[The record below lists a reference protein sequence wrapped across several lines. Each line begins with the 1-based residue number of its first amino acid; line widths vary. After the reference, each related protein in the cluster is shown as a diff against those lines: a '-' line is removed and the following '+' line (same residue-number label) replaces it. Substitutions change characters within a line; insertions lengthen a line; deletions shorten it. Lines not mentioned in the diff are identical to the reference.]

1 MKGKNSKIVTEG
13 EKRIDL
19 GKLVVSWSLEDILNE
34 NLFIDKVGEISSTF
48 SCFESY
54 LKSFEVP
61 LMEEVR
67 ADMSAGL
74 NSLSSLPFITI
85 TSIKQLTNS
94 NVYKYKIEMPVSRD
108 KGYMPSYGDVIVI
121 SDIRAK
127 RISDLTNNRRSFNIA
142 LVIEVEDS
150 RTPWQW
156 CYLYASKQVE
166 IVGYNRGTLNTKP
179 FYGLYLVNM
188 TTYSRVW
195 SCLDYRSR
203 QTDQKL
209 IKKIVC
215 GSLVCIYVAR
225 TNAPSSEV
233 GEIARVDIKSYT
245 ASSNLNESQ
254 TTAVLSCISEM
265 HHQNG
270 NPVSLIWGP
279 PGTGK
284 TKTTTSLLCL
294 MLESRHRTLTCAP
307 TNTAVKQVA
316 SRLLKLV
323 KQNSSDRNLAL
334 GDILIFGNK
343 NRLCLDHDMEEIFL
357 DYRVRELL
365 QGVSPRSGWKHHL
378 YSMGEFLQ
386 SCHSLYATSLKS
398 AKDRPR
404 KMSFIDF
411 IRTRFDILYKEF
423 ATCFRKLLLHI
434 PRSCLSEADSSTIN
448 RLLSLLNE
456 FKNII
461 QRKEVDGRIRDIFL
475 PGQIDFGS
483 SNSEN
488 GTNYKREAFRC
499 KSESLALINSLK
511 HSLKL
516 PIGFNMQ
523 ALKNFCLNNSCLI
536 FCTAS
541 SSFKMYQ
548 VKNGKPLELLV
559 IDEAAQL
566 KECESLIPLQLKG
579 LKHAVLIGDECQL
592 PALVK
597 SKVSADALFGRSL
610 FERLSSLG
618 HKKNMLNVQY
628 RMHPCISMFPNISF
642 YEKKLLDGPNVIQK
656 EHEREYLPGK
666 LFGPYS
672 FIDIGAGIEDFDDAG
687 HSRKN
692 MVEVAVVVQILESL
706 KKECLTQKKE
716 VSVGV
721 ICPYSAQVLVIQDK
735 VLRMFD
741 KGPVAVR
748 ISSVDGFQG
757 SEEDI
762 IILSTVRSNRSGS
775 VGFIADSQRTNVALT
790 RARYCLWI
798 VGDGETLSKSG
809 SIWGELVEDAKT
821 RHCFFSASE
830 DKVLSKAITNCLRKI
845 GKLNSVDKN
854 DSVHHPMKKKSKS
867 KPSQAMDLC
876 RRFGQLNLE
885 VDLNDS
891 SCLDKIGKL
900 NSVANNDSV
909 HHPKKKK
916 SVRIEKSK
924 HSQAT
929 DLCRRFGQLNFE
941 VNVGD
946 SGSKLRDGENTSKGL
961 GKKKNRTFFYRKV
974 DPKLRISEE
983 VDNSAIDTPSTSL
996 AESTD
1001 ASDFM

>member
-1 MKGKNSKIVTEG
+1 MNGKKSKRATEG
-13 EKRIDL
+13 DDRIDL
-19 GKLVVSWSLEDILNE
+19 GKIVVSWPLEDILNE
-34 NLFIDKVGEISSTF
+34 NLFIDKVGKISSTF
-48 SCFESY
+48 SCVEGY

-67 ADMSAGL
+67 TDMSAGL
-74 NSLSSLPFITI
+74 NSLSSQPFITI
-85 TSIKQLTNS
+85 SSMKHLKKS
-94 NVYKYKIEMPVSRD
+94 DGYKYKIEMHNSGD
-108 KGYMPSYGDVIVI
+108 KGYIPSNGDVIVI

-127 RISDLTNNRRSFNIA
+127 QISDLTNNGRSFNIA
-142 LVIEVEDS
+142 LVVGVDYS
-150 RTPWQW
+150 TTPCQW
-156 CYLYASKQVE
+156 CNIYASKQVE
-166 IVGYNRGTLNTKP
+166 IVGYNGGTMKKKP
-179 FYGLYLVNM
+179 FYGLCLVN
-188 TTYSRVW
+188 TTAYNRVW

-215 GSLVCIYVAR
+215 GSLVAR
-225 TNAPSSEV
+225 TNNARSSKV
-233 GEIARVDIKSYT
+233 GEIARKNMKSYM

-265 HHQNG
+265 HHNNR

-284 TKTTTSLLCL
+284 TGTTTSLLWL
-294 MLESRHRTLTCAP
+294 MLESGRRTLTCAP

-323 KQNSSDRNLAL
+323 KENSSDRNLAL
-334 GDILIFGNK
+334 GDILIFGN
-343 NRLCLDHDMEEIFL
+343 NDRLCLDHDMEKIFL
-357 DYRVRELL
+357 DYRVREL
-365 QGVSPRSGWKHHL
+365 VKCAGWNHCL
-378 YSMGEFLQ
+378 SSMGEFLQ

-398 AKDRPR
+398 AENQPR
-404 KMSFIDF
+404 KMSFTDF
-411 IRTRFDILYKEF
+411 LRTRFDILYEEF

-434 PRSCLSEADSSTIN
+434 PRSCLSEANSSTIN
-448 RLLSLLNE
+448 RLLSLFNE

-475 PGQIDFGS
+475 PGQIHFGS
-483 SNSEN
+483 SNTEN

-499 KSESLALINSLK
+499 KSDCLALINSLK

-516 PIGFNMQ
+516 PIGFNML
-523 ALKNFCLNNSCLI
+523 AVKDFCLKNSCLI

-541 SSFKMYQ
+541 SSFKMYR
-548 VKNGKPLELLV
+548 VKKGKPLELLV

-566 KECESLIPLQLKG
+566 KECESLIPLQLQG
-579 LKHAVLIGDECQL
+579 LKHAVLIGDERQL

-618 HKKNMLNVQY
+618 HKKNILNVQY
-628 RMHPCISMFPNISF
+628 RMHPCISMFPNINF

-656 EHEREYLPGK
+656 EHERKYLPGK
-666 LFGPYS
+666 MFGPYS
-672 FIDIGAGIEDFDDAG
+672 FIDIGAGIEDSDDAG

-692 MVEVAVVVQILESL
+692 MVEVAVVVQILQSL
-706 KKECLTQKKE
+706 KKGCLTQKKE

-721 ICPYSAQVLVIQDK
+721 ICPYSAQVVVIQDK
-735 VLRMFD
+735 VSRIFD
-741 KGPVAVR
+741 EGPVSVR

-775 VGFIADSQRTNVALT
+775 VGFVADSQRTNVALT
-790 RARYCLWI
+790 RARYCLWM
-798 VGDGETLSKSG
+798 VGDAKTLSKSG
-809 SIWGELVEDAKT
+809 SIWGQLVKDAKT
-821 RHCFFSASE
+821 RYCFFSASE
-830 DKVLSKAITNCLRKI
+830 DQVLSKAISNCLREI

-854 DSVHHPMKKKSKS
+854 DSVHHPMKEKSKS
-867 KPSQAMDLC
+867 KHSQATDLW

-891 SCLDKIGKL
+891 NCLDNIGKL
-900 NSVANNDSV
+900 NPVAKNDSV

-916 SVRIEKSK
+916 SVHIEKSK
-924 HSQAT
+924 HSEAT
-929 DLCRRFGQLNFE
+929 DLWRRFGRLNFE

-961 GKKKNRTFFYRKV
+961 GKTKNHKFFYRKV
-974 DPKLRISEE
+974 DQKLRISEE
-983 VDNSAIDTPSTSL
+983 LDNSAIDTPSTSL
-996 AESTD
+996 VESIE
-1001 ASDFM
+1001 SDLL

>member
-1 MKGKNSKIVTEG
+1 MKGKKSKRATEG

-19 GKLVVSWSLEDILNE
+19 GNLVVSWPLEDILNE

-67 ADMSAGL
+67 ADMSASL

-85 TSIKQLTNS
+85 SSIKHLKNS
-94 NVYKYKIEMPVSRD
+94 DAYTYQIEMPVSRD
-108 KGYMPSYGDVIVI
+108 LGYMPSYGDVIVI

-127 RISDLTNNRRSFNIA
+127 HISDLTNNGRSFNIA
-142 LVIEVEDS
+142 LVIGVGDC

-156 CYLYASKQVE
+156 CNIYASKQVE

-209 IKKIVC
+209 IKRVVC
-215 GSLVCIYVAR
+215 GSLVAR
-225 TNAPSSEV
+225 TNDAPSSGV
-233 GEIARVDIKSYT
+233 GEIARIDIKSYT

-284 TKTTTSLLCL
+284 TKTTTSLLWL
-294 MLESRHRTLTCAP
+294 MLESGHRTLTCAP

-343 NRLCLDHDMEEIFL
+343 NRLCLDHDMEELFL

-365 QGVSPRSGWKHHL
+365 QCVSHRSGWNHHL
-378 YSMGEFLQ
+378 SSMDEFLK
-386 SCHSLYATSLKS
+386 SCHSLYATSLKPE
-398 AKDRPR
+398 REPR
-404 KMSFIDF
+404 KMSFTDF
-411 IRTRFDILYKEF
+411 LRTRFDILYKEF
-423 ATCFRKLLLHI
+423 ATCFRRLLLHI
-434 PRSCLSEADSSTIN
+434 PRSCLSEADSSSIN
-448 RLLSLLNE
+448 RLLALLNE

-461 QRKEVDGRIRDIFL
+461 RRKEVDGRIRDIFL

-483 SNSEN
+483 SNTEN

-499 KSESLALINSLK
+499 KSDSLALINSLK

-516 PIGFNMQ
+516 PIGFNML

-541 SSFKMYQ
+541 SSFKMYK

-566 KECESLIPLQLKG
+566 KECESLIPLQLRG

-618 HKKNMLNVQY
+618 HKKNLLNVQY
-628 RMHPCISMFPNISF
+628 RMHPCISIFPNITF
-642 YEKKLLDGPNVIQK
+642 YENKLLDGPNVIQK

-721 ICPYSAQVLVIQDK
+721 ICPYSAQVVVIQDK
-735 VLRMFD
+735 VLRIFD

-762 IILSTVRSNRSGS
+762 IILSTVRSNCSGS
-775 VGFIADSQRTNVALT
+775 VGFIADSKRTNVALT
-790 RARYCLWI
+790 RARYCLWM
-798 VGDGETLSKSG
+798 VGDAETLSKSG

-830 DKVLSKAITNCLRKI
+830 DKVLSKAISNCLRKI

-867 KPSQAMDLC
+867 KHSQAMDHC

-885 VDLNDS
+885 ADLNDS

-900 NSVANNDSV
+900 NSVAKNDSV
-909 HHPKKKK
+909 HHSKKKK
-916 SVRIEKSK
+916 SKSK

-929 DLCRRFGQLNFE
+929 DLCRRFGRLNFE
-941 VNVGD
+941 GNIGD
-946 SGSKLRDGENTSKGL
+946 SGSKLRDGESTSKGL
-961 GKKKNRTFFYRKV
+961 GKKNNCKLMEFKSMKV
-974 DPKLRISEE
+974 DAGSDSSASSAPK
-983 VDNSAIDTPSTSL
+983 
-996 AESTD
+996 ES
-1001 ASDFM
+1001 